1 MRTRLQHVARDERGM
16 SLVFVTVSFMAVLT
30 ATTLAIDVGMFM
42 NSRSQAQNAAD
53 AGALAGAVG
62 LAYNSWTDRSR
73 SGPAVQSAINTGKAN
88 LVDRKAVDILPSDV
102 TFPLDPQG
110 QPNRVAVKVFRTAAR
125 NNPVST
131 LMGHIFG
138 VDQVDIVAEATAEVS
153 KANAETC
160 IKPFTI
166 PDRWI
171 ENQTGPWDP
180 EDTFDLYESKNK
192 ELANKDVYNPIRN
205 PDGSSNPDYSG
216 YDQERDRGL
225 QITLKANNQSK
236 VSPSFYNPWAL
247 PGRGGASDYREDIE
261 TCNSAVLEI
270 GYLMD
275 AEPGNMVGPTAQGT
289 DGLVDKD
296 PNARWDTTCKCVK
309 DSAFRTSPRVVVIPV
324 YDPVYYETGKQ
335 NGSNASLKIA
345 NFIGFFIE
353 EMKGNEV
360 TGRITPVGGVFKG
373 SAGPAPNGSFP
384 IVIRLVK

>member
-1 MRTRLQHVARDERGM
+1 M

-42 NSRSQAQNAAD
+42 NARSQAQNAAD

-62 LAYNSWTDRSR
+62 LAYNSWTDRSV
-73 SGPAVQSAINTGKAN
+73 SGPAVQGAINTGKAN
-88 LVDRKAVDILPSDV
+88 FVERKAVSILPTDV
-102 TFPLDPQG
+102 TFPLDPTG

-125 NNPVST
+125 SNPVST
-131 LMGHIFG
+131 LMGKLFG

-166 PDRWI
+166 PDRWK

-192 ELANKDVYNPIRN
+192 ELANKDVYVPLKPY
-205 PDGSSNPDYSG
+205 PDPNTDYTG
-216 YDQERDRGL
+216 YDMDRDRGL
-225 QITLKANNQSK
+225 EITLKANNESK

-247 PGRGGASDYREDIE
+247 PGRGGADDYREDIE
-261 TCNSAVLEI
+261 NCNSAVLEI

-275 AEPGNMVGPTAQGT
+275 AEPGNMVGPTKQGT

-296 PNARWDTTCKCVK
+296 PNAYWDQSCKCVK
-309 DSAFRTSPRVVVIPV
+309 GSAFRTSPRVVIIPV

-353 EMKGNEV
+353 EMNGNEV

>member
-1 MRTRLQHVARDERGM
+1 MRNRLHHVARDERGM

-53 AGALAGAVG
+53 AGALAGAVA
-62 LAYNSWTDRSR
+62 LAYNSYTDRTP
-73 SGPAVQSAINTGKAN
+73 SGPAVQGAINTGKTNIVAGG
-88 LVDRKAVDILPSDV
+88 AVDILPSDV
-102 TFPLDPQG
+102 TFPLDPNG

-125 NNPVST
+125 NNPIST
-131 LMGHIFG
+131 LMGRIFG
-138 VDQVDIVAEATAEVS
+138 VNQVDVVAEATAEAS
-153 KANAETC
+153 AANAETC

-171 ENQTGPWDP
+171 EKQTGAWDP

-192 ELANKDVYNPIRN
+192 ELANKDVYVPLKPY
-205 PDGSSNPDYSG
+205 PDPNTDYTG
-216 YDQERDRGL
+216 YNMDRDRGL
-225 QITLKANNQSK
+225 QIVLKANNDSK

-247 PGRGGASDYREDIE
+247 PGRGGADDYREDIE
-261 TCNSAVLEI
+261 NCNTSVIPI
-270 GYLMD
+270 GALMD
-275 AEPGNMVGPTAQGT
+275 AEPGNMVGPTKQGT

-309 DSAFRTSPRVVVIPV
+309 DSAFRISPRVVVIPV

-345 NFIGFFIE
+345 NYIGFFIE
-353 EMKGNEV
+353 EMNGNEV

-373 SAGPAPNGSFP
+373 DAGPAPIGAFP
-384 IVIRLVK
+384 VVIRLVK